1 MKSFYRLILLTSL
14 FSPGFLSSHASAQ
27 QAGGESQPQ
36 PQQQQVPQ
44 QLDEAVPASLPEI
57 PDIAVPWPDLD
68 AFAPAEGEIQ
78 RRRGIRWDDLSYSV
92 QIVGLKDVGL
102 ESRFR
107 DLSALIA
114 EREGR
119 TSGAQI
125 NRRAEADKK
134 AIAQLL
140 SSYGYYASTVDVAVA
155 PVTAEEAGKVTVT
168 LTVNPGPR
176 YKFSDI
182 QLKLPADTTAATR
195 DLVMQLFPLQ
205 PGDYIVASDVESAE
219 GELLLKLP
227 QRGYPFA
234 ELGTRQVLLDDLET
248 TGIYSL
254 PVRPGPV
261 SVFGD
266 FRMKGD
272 RLFSERHLDVLSRFK
287 PGDPYDSRDVEDL
300 RQALV
305 ATGLFSRVAVR
316 PVETAEQLP
325 DGRSVVDVEVDTG
338 KGPQRRLA
346 ASGGYATG
354 EGFRLEGQWMHR
366 NLLPPEGAVTFRA
379 VAGTREQRLGANLRR
394 SNAGKRGRILLG
406 TVEASSEDRDAYNA
420 QTLTLSAGLQRP
432 PDIGLERRWGYSLG
446 SELVVTNQRDR
457 SLFAEEGDENGRR
470 RTFIIGA
477 LPAALQYDGSND
489 LLDPTRG
496 FRVAGRATPEA
507 AFQDGFFGYTRFRLD
522 ASGYLPVSGEDVVL
536 AGRIALG
543 AIVGAQRDRI
553 APSRRFYAGGGGSV
567 RGFGYEELGP
577 KDADGDPL
585 GGRALTEISAELRYR
600 FGDYGV
606 VAFVDGGEVY
616 TEKLPQFS
624 GLRFGAGLGARYY
637 TAFGPLRFDIATP
650 ISRRSGDPKFAVYI
664 SIGQAF

>member
-1 MKSFYRLILLTSL
+1 M
-14 FSPGFLSSHASAQ
+14 AAAQ
-27 QAGGESQPQ
+27 QAGDTAL
-36 PQQQQVPQ
+36 PQQAPEQA
-44 QLDEAVPASLPEI
+44 DEAGAVPASLPEI

-68 AFAPAEGEIQ
+68 AFAPAEGDQ
-78 RRRGIRWDDLSYSV
+78 RSQRGVRRDNLSYSV
-92 QIVGLKDVGL
+92 QIVGLSEVGL
-102 ESRFR
+102 EGRFR
-107 DLSALIA
+107 ELSSLIS
-114 EREGR
+114 ERNGQ

-125 NRRAEADKK
+125 NRRAQADKK
-134 AIAQLL
+134 AISQLL
-140 SSYGYYASTVDVAVA
+140 SSYGYYDSTTDVTVA
-155 PVTAEEAGKVTVT
+155 PAGNDEPGKVTVT

-182 QLKLPADTTAATR
+182 QLKLPEDTSAETTEVVR
-195 DLVMQLFPLQ
+195 QLFPLL
-205 PGDYIVASDVESAE
+205 PGDYIVASEVESAE

-234 ELGTRQVLLDDLET
+234 ELGTRQVLLDDLEH
-248 TGIYSL
+248 TGIYSR

-261 SVFGD
+261 SVFGEY
-266 FRMKGD
+266 RMKGD
-272 RLFSERHLDVLSRFK
+272 KLFSERHMRVLSRFR

-305 ATGLFSRVAVR
+305 ATGLFSRVALR
-316 PVETAEQLP
+316 PVETGEHLP
-325 DGRSVVDVEVDTG
+325 DGRSVVDMEVETS

-346 ASGGYATG
+346 ASAGYATG

-379 VAGTREQRLGANLRR
+379 VAGTKEQRLGANLRR
-394 SNAGKRGRILLG
+394 SNAGKRGRTLFG
-406 TVEASSEDRDAYNA
+406 TVEASSENRDAYNA
-420 QTLTLSAGLQRP
+420 QALTVSAALQRA
-432 PDIGLERRWGYSLG
+432 PDIALERRWGYSLG
-446 SELVVTNQRDR
+446 GELLLTNQRDR

-477 LPAALQYDGSND
+477 LPAVLQYDGSND
-489 LLDPTRG
+489 MLDPTRG

-507 AFQDGFFGYTRFRLD
+507 AFQDGFFGYTRFRVD
-522 ASGYLPVSGEDVVL
+522 ASGYLPVNGDNVVL
-536 AGRIALG
+536 AGRVALG
-543 AIVGAQRDRI
+543 VIVGADRDRI

-577 KDADGDPL
+577 RDADGDPL
-585 GGRALTEISAELRYR
+585 GGRSLTEVSTELRYR
-600 FGDYGV
+600 FGDYGI
-606 VAFVDGGEVY
+606 VAFVDGGQVY
-616 TEKLPQFS
+616 TEKLPQFN